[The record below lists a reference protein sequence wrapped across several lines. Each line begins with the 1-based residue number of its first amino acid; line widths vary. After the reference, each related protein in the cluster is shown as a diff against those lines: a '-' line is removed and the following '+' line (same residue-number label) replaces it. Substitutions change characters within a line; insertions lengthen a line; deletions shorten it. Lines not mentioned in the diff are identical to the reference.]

1 MLVIDAI
8 ASSVTLRS
16 SVIPETPTGVAAPTF
31 VPGAIAATGH
41 DISTN
46 APADA
51 ARAPSGET

>member
-1 MLVIDAI
+1 MTFFC
-8 ASSVTLRS
+8 SVR
-16 SVIPETPTGVAAPTF
+16 PEMPTGVAAPTF

-41 DISTN
+41 DIKMN